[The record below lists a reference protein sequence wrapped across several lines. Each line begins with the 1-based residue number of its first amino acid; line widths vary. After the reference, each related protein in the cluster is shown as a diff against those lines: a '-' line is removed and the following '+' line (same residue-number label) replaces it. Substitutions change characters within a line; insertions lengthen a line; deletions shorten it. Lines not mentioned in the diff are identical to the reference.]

1 MKYLEE
7 KDMNIKKATITQSP
21 IKLDKYDMYYIKFP
35 MKDGT
40 KKRTRVFC
48 NKDTVPNFKS
58 DEFKDLKK
66 NHGKEIGKFFVRNL
80 LGPDGLMAK
89 EGRTDYIFLG
99 EEERAKRV

>member
-1 MKYLEE
+1 MNKEYVIKAIVDDNDYRKIIGYFIDGKAYYL
-7 KDMNIKKATITQSP
+7 KNNSN
-21 IKLDKYDMYYIKFP
+21 KYDQK
-35 MKDGT
+35 T
-40 KKRTRVFC
+40 SKKII
-48 NKDTVPNFKS
+48 
-58 DEFKDLKK
+58 K